1 LRTWLSLLL
10 CMLLLTACT
19 PRALYSA
26 YQQRSSAD
34 EDARGADAMALVT
47 VGDTLPSYEMDGT
60 IFSDTHVSV
69 IRGRKVEPGAR
80 ITLRRHGGAITVP
93 GSNIER
99 VMHVDYTYSFPAKGG
114 EGFLLL
120 RRVGEKYEIIDAMP
134 LVGGRPAYDSP
145 TNQVYLPYLKSL
157 K

>member
-1 LRTWLSLLL
+1 LALLL

-26 YQQRSSAD
+26 YQERNRAA

-47 VGDTLPSYEMDGT
+47 VGDFLPSYEMAGRIYT
-60 IFSDTHVSV
+60 DTQVSV
-69 IRGRKVEPGAR
+69 IRGRNVEPGAR
-80 ITLRRHGGAITVP
+80 ITLRRGGGTITVP
-93 GSNIER
+93 GSNNIR
-99 VMHVDYTYSFPAKGG
+99 VEHVDNGYSFPAKGG
-114 EGFLLL
+114 EVFLLL

-134 LVGGRPAYDSP
+134 LVGGQPASDSP